1 MEVFRNPKQRNMLQ
15 IDDSM
20 QDPIDLQF
28 NKDLRYLRSGARSNK
43 INYTNGKPYEANET
57 TKPMKTMKPWNLWN
71 HETNKTCM
79 KPMKPWNYE
88 THETKEIKETTK
100 ITFQFRS

>member
-1 MEVFRNPKQRNMLQ
+1 MLQ

-20 QDPIDLQF
+20 QDPIDPQF

-43 INYTNGKPYEANET
+43 CNYTNGKPYEANET

-71 HETNKTCM
+71 HEN
-79 KPMKPWNYE
+79 NISISFLE
-88 THETKEIKETTK
+88 VAILLVSD
-100 ITFQFRS
+100 RDRVLG